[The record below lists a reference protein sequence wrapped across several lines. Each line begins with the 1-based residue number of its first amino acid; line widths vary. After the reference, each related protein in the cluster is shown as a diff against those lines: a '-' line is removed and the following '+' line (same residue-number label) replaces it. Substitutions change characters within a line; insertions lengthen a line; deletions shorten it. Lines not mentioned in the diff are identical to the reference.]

1 MELKNRRA
9 FGIYGCFSEQFQIQE
24 PSFLSQENKNLRK
37 EKNPDPEIHR
47 FRTVK
52 RLKYIVCAL
61 SELWRNHKIR
71 RFGGL
76 DFGNEFYGVLY
87 ISY

>member
-1 MELKNRRA
+1 MAAFQSSSRYRSPLFYLK
-9 FGIYGCFSEQFQIQE
+9 
-24 PSFLSQENKNLRK
+24 ENKNLRK

-61 SELWRNHKIR
+61 S
-71 RFGGL
+71 
-76 DFGNEFYGVLY
+76 
-87 ISY
+87 

>member
-1 MELKNRRA
+1 M
-9 FGIYGCFSEQFQIQE
+9 
-24 PSFLSQENKNLRK
+24 
-37 EKNPDPEIHR
+37 NPDPEIHR

-61 SELWRNHKIR
+61 SELWRNKAFR
-71 RFGGL
+71 GL
-76 DFGNEFYGVLY
+76 DFGNEFYGFLY

>member
-1 MELKNRRA
+1 MAAFQSSSRYSSPLFYLK
-9 FGIYGCFSEQFQIQE
+9 
-24 PSFLSQENKNLRK
+24 ENKNLRK

-61 SELWRNHKIR
+61 SELWRNDKIR

-76 DFGNEFYGVLY
+76 DFGNEFYGFLY